1 MRTEKEIQLMIDLI
15 EECYPE
21 NEDEP
26 IGFNP
31 VRAYQL
37 GILAGLKAATGE
49 YPSFMEMDMTDFMRS
64 NFRSILIPHNLT
76 I

>member
-1 MRTEKEIQLMIDLI
+1 MRTEKEIQLMIELI

-31 VRAYQL
+31 IRAYQL
-37 GILAGLKAATGE
+37 GILAGLKTATGE
-49 YPSFMEMDMTDFMRS
+49 YPSFIEIDMEDFMRS
-64 NFRSILIPHNLT
+64 NFRSVLIPLNKK